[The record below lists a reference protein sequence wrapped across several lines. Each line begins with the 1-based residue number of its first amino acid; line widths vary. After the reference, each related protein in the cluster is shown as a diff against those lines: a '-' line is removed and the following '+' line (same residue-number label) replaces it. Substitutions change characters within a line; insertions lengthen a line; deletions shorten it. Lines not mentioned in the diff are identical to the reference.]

1 MLFDLTALGLWVA
14 DWTAA
19 GPAVLDLA
27 SGFDPAPPK
36 AKLSANMRW
45 CR

>member
-1 MLFDLTALGLWVA
+1 MPVDLAALGLWVA
-14 DWTAA
+14 DWMAA
-19 GPAVLDLA
+19 GPAVPDLA
-27 SGFDPAPPK
+27 FGFDPALPK